1 MSFYD
6 GTRRLGM
13 KVLVLGGV
21 AAGTKVAAKLMR
33 EDRKNE
39 VIVLNKGENI
49 SYAGCGLPY
58 YVGHVIEEKEQLI
71 VNTPQKYSKL
81 TGVTVLTETEAI
93 KVDPKAKQV
102 TAVDQKTKEEKIYD
116 YDKLVISVGA
126 SPIKPPI
133 EGCDLENVFFVRTP
147 EDAIR
152 IRDIVDAQT
161 VKRAVVVGAGYIGLE
176 IAENLKLQ
184 GIRPFVLDMAPHA
197 LPGFDSEM
205 AEYIEGKLQESGIPV
220 VTGVTVT
227 GIEGDKKVEKV
238 ITNKKAYKA
247 DMVILSAGIRPNTAF
262 LEGSGLEMFKGMILT
277 NEQGETN
284 LSDIYAAGDCAMVH
298 NAITGKPAWSPMGS
312 TANISGRLIAQNIMG
327 AKLGYRG
334 VLGTAVCKL
343 PGMNVGRTGLT
354 EEQAALEGFHPVS
367 VITVVDDK
375 AHYFPGAGSFVI
387 KMIADRDSLRLLGVQ
402 VIGAGAVDKVVDI
415 AVTGIMLKG
424 TLTDLA
430 DMDLAYA
437 PPFSTAIHP
446 FEHTLNVLMNKING
460 KFDTFT
466 PAEYAQGA
474 AEGYKVVD
482 ACLTPSIA
490 GAPYVDLTTVEGPV
504 EGLDPKEKLLL
515 VCNKGKRAY
524 LLQNRLKF
532 YGYQNTKVLEG
543 GITFNEVTL

>member
-1 MSFYD
+1 
-6 GTRRLGM
+6 M

-21 AAGTKVAAKLMR
+21 AAGTKIAAKLMR
-33 EDRKNE
+33 EDRSSE
-39 VIVLNKGENI
+39 VIVLNKGKNI

-58 YVGHVIEEKEQLI
+58 YVGHVIEDKEQLI
-71 VNTPQKYSKL
+71 VNTPEKYSKL
-81 TGVTVLTETEAI
+81 TGVTVLTETEAV
-93 KVDPKAKQV
+93 KVNPKEKQV
-102 TAVDQKTKEEKIYD
+102 EAVDLKSQEKKIFD

-147 EDAIR
+147 EDAIALR
-152 IRDIVDAQT
+152 EAVDSGN
-161 VKRAVVVGAGYIGLE
+161 VKKAVVVGAGYIGLE

-197 LPGFDSEM
+197 LPGFDPEM
-205 AEYIEGKLQESGIPV
+205 AEYAEVKLQESGIPV
-220 VTGVTVT
+220 VTGVAVT
-227 GIEGDKKVEKV
+227 GIEGDGKVEKV
-238 ITNKKAYKA
+238 ITDKRAYKA
-247 DMVILSAGIRPNTAF
+247 DLVVLSAGIRPNTAF
-262 LEGSGLEMFKGMILT
+262 LDGIGLDMVKGTILT
-277 NEQGETN
+277 NEKGETN
-284 LSDIYAAGDCAMVH
+284 LPDIYAAGDCAMVQ
-298 NAITGKPAWSPMGS
+298 NALTKKPAWSPMGS
-312 TANISGRLIAQNIMG
+312 TANISGRKIAQNMLG
-327 AKLGYRG
+327 AGLNYKG

-343 PGMNVGRTGLT
+343 PGFSVGRTGLT
-354 EEQAALEGFHPVS
+354 WEQAKAEGFEPVS

-375 AHYFPGAGSFVI
+375 AHYYPGAGTFVI
-387 KMIADRDSLRLLGVQ
+387 KMIADKQSLRLLGVQ

-446 FEHTLNVLMNKING
+446 FVHTLNVLMNKIDG
-460 KFDTFT
+460 KFETFT
-466 PAEYAQGA
+466 PAEYAAGA
-474 AEGYKVVD
+474 AKGYKVVD

-490 GAPYVDLTTVEGPV
+490 GAPYVELTTVEGPV
-504 EGLDPKEKLLL
+504 EGLKKEEKILI

-543 GITFNEVTL
+543 GITFNDVNV

>member
-1 MSFYD
+1 
-6 GTRRLGM
+6 M

-102 TAVDQKTKEEKIYD
+102 TVVDQKTKEEKIYD

-262 LEGSGLEMFKGMILT
+262 LEGSGLEMFKGTILT

-504 EGLDPKEKLLL
+504 EGLDPKEKILL

>member
-1 MSFYD
+1 
-6 GTRRLGM
+6 M

-21 AAGTKVAAKLMR
+21 AAGTKIAAKLMR
-33 EDRKNE
+33 EDRSCE
-39 VIVLNKGENI
+39 VIVLNKGTNI

-58 YVGHVIEEKEQLI
+58 YVGHVIEDREQLI
-71 VNTPQKYSKL
+71 VNTPEKYSKL
-81 TGVTVLTETEAI
+81 TGVSVLTETEAA

-102 TAVDQKTKEEKIYD
+102 TAVDLKSGEEKVFD

-126 SPIKPPI
+126 SPVKPPI

-152 IRDIVDAQT
+152 LRDVVDAGD
-161 VKRAVVVGAGYIGLE
+161 VKKAVVVGAGYIGLE
-176 IAENLKLQ
+176 IAENLKLM
-184 GIRPFVLDMAPHA
+184 GIRPFVLDMADHA
-197 LPGFDSEM
+197 LPGFDPEM
-205 AEYIEGKLQESGIPV
+205 AEYVEGKLQEAGILV
-220 VTGVTVT
+220 VTKVTVT
-227 GIEGDKKVEKV
+227 GIEGDGKVEKV
-238 ITNKKAYKA
+238 ITSKRAYKA
-247 DMVILSAGIRPNTAF
+247 DLVVLSAGIRPNTAF
-262 LEGSGLEMFKGMILT
+262 LEGTGIEMFKGTILT
-277 NEQGETN
+277 NAQGETN
-284 LSDIYAAGDCAMVH
+284 IPDIYAAGDCAMVH
-298 NAITGKPAWSPMGS
+298 NALTEKAAWSPMGS
-312 TANISGRLIAQNIMG
+312 TANIAGRMIAQNILG
-327 AKLGYRG
+327 AGLGYRG
-334 VLGTAVCKL
+334 ALGTAVCKL

-354 EEQAALEGFHPVS
+354 EAQASAEGFNPVS

-375 AHYFPGAGSFVI
+375 AHYFPGAGTFII

-466 PAEYAQGA
+466 PAEFAAGA
-474 AEGYKVVD
+474 AEGYKIVD
-482 ACLTPSIA
+482 ACLAPSIE
-490 GAPYVDLTTVEGPV
+490 GAPYVELTTVEGPV
-504 EGLDPKEKLLL
+504 EGLSPEEKILL
-515 VCNKGKRAY
+515 VCNRGKRAY
-524 LLQNRLKF
+524 LLQNRMKY

-543 GITFNEVTL
+543 GITFNDVEV

>member
-1 MSFYD
+1 
-6 GTRRLGM
+6 M

-33 EDRKNE
+33 EDRGNE
-39 VIVLNKGENI
+39 VVVLNKGENI

-58 YVGHVIEEKEQLI
+58 YVGHVIEDREQLI
-71 VNTPQKYSKL
+71 VNTPEKYSKL

-93 KVDPKAKQV
+93 KVDPEAKQV
-102 TAVDQKTKEEKIYD
+102 TAKNVKTGEEQTHA

-147 EDAIR
+147 EDAIK
-152 IRDIVDAQT
+152 IRDVVDAGNI
-161 VKRAVVVGAGYIGLE
+161 KRAVVVGAGYIGLE

-184 GIRPFVLDMAPHA
+184 GVRPFVLDMAEHA
-197 LPGFDSEM
+197 LPGFDPEM
-205 AEYIEGKLQESGIPV
+205 AEYVEGKLQESGIPV
-220 VTGVTVT
+220 VTGVAVT
-227 GIEGDKKVEKV
+227 GIEGDGKVEKV
-238 ITNKKAYKA
+238 ITSKKAYKA
-247 DMVILSAGIRPNTAF
+247 DLVVLSAGIRPNTAF
-262 LEGSGLEMFKGMILT
+262 LDGTGLEMFKGTILT
-277 NEQGETN
+277 NEKGETN
-284 LSDIYAAGDCAMVH
+284 LPDIYAAGDCAMVH
-298 NAITGKPAWSPMGS
+298 NALTGKAAWSPMGS
-312 TANISGRLIAQNIMG
+312 TANISGRLIAQNMMG
-327 AKLGYRG
+327 AELGYRG

-343 PGMNVGRTGLT
+343 PGLNVGRTGLT
-354 EEQAALEGFHPVS
+354 EAQAEAEGFHPGS

-375 AHYFPGAGSFVI
+375 AHYFPGAGTFII
-387 KMIADRDSLRLLGVQ
+387 KMIADKDSLRLLGLQ
-402 VIGAGAVDKVVDI
+402 AIGAGAVDKVVDI

-460 KFDTFT
+460 KFETFT
-466 PAEYAQGA
+466 PAEYAAGA

-482 ACLTPSIA
+482 ACLAPSIE
-490 GAPYVDLTTVEGPV
+490 GAPYVELTTVEGSV
-504 EGLDPKEKLLL
+504 DGLDPEEKILL

-543 GITFNEVTL
+543 GITFNDVEA